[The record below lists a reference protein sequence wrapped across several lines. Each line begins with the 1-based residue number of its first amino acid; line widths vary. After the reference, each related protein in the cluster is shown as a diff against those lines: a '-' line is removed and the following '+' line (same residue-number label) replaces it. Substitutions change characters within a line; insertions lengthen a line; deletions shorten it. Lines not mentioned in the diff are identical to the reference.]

1 MKDINQYS
9 FKAWSV
15 FVLLS
20 GLLLMIPWSL
30 AGNALWN
37 NLISILTDPGVLIT
51 DYLSV
56 GGLAA
61 TLFNVFALMAINV
74 ALMMLIKQPFN
85 GPVIAGLLTIA
96 GFAFFGKSMINFIPI
111 YLGIFIYAKGMKN
124 PLNQYSVVMLFS
136 SALGPLVS
144 YLWFG
149 IEGPLVLRFF
159 LGTLAG
165 ILAGM
170 MTPLLSIQARK
181 VHQGLNLYNVGFTLG
196 IISTFFALVIRSLG
210 LSTESTTSLSS
221 GFDIPLWILNG
232 VLITG
237 LVIAGFLSP
246 KSTHRFKSL
255 LESGGIGED
264 FFALFGRRNTFFN
277 MAGLGVI
284 ALIVMLVF
292 SFPMNGP
299 VIAGIW
305 TLIGFGA
312 YGKHLKNSGPL
323 MVGVILAAL
332 MGIAPLDSVVTIIA
346 IFFVTALAP
355 VTGRYGVV
363 MGILAG
369 MLHLV
374 LLPVA
379 YQIQGGFDLYNNG
392 FGAGFVGYFVILTAR
407 ALEKMKLLKV
417 KTT

>member
-1 MKDINQYS
+1 MKDMNQYS
-9 FKAWSV
+9 FKIWSV

-20 GLLLMIPWSL
+20 GLLLMIPWGM

-37 NLISILTDPGVLIT
+37 NLFSILTDPGVLIT

-56 GGLAA
+56 GELAA
-61 TLFNVFALMAINV
+61 TLFNVFALMVINV

-85 GPVIAGLLTIA
+85 GPVIAALLTIA

-111 YLGIFIYAKGMKN
+111 YLGIFIYAKWMKN

-149 IEGPLVLRFF
+149 IEGPLVLRLV
-159 LGTLAG
+159 LGTLVG

-196 IISTFFALVIRSLG
+196 IISTFFALGIRSLG
-210 LSTESTTSLSS
+210 FSTASTTSLSI
-221 GFDIPLWILNG
+221 GFDTPLWILNG
-232 VLITG
+232 VLIAG
-237 LVIAGFLSP
+237 LLIAGFLSP
-246 KSTHRFKSL
+246 KSSQTFKAL

-264 FFALFGRRNTFFN
+264 FFALFGLKNTLFN
-277 MAGLGVI
+277 MAGLGVL
-284 ALIVMLVF
+284 ALIVMLIF
-292 SFPMNGP
+292 GFPMNGP
-299 VIAGIW
+299 VMASIW

-332 MGIAPLDSVVTIIA
+332 IGIAPLDSVVTIIA

-363 MGILAG
+363 MGVLAG
-369 MLHLV
+369 MLHLT

-392 FGAGFVGYFVILTAR
+392 FSAGFVGYFVILTAR